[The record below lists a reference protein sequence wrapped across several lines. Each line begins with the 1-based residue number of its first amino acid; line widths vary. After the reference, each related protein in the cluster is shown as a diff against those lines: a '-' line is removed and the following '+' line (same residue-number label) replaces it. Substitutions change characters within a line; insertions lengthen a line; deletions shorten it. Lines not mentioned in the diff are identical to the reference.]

1 MTTEIRDPQF
11 AFFVDELA
19 DSLTTV
25 DLSFAVGAFETVAAS
40 IVALYDAFATP
51 EPGSVSQ
58 AFKGLAV

>member
-11 AFFVDELA
+11 ASFVDDLA

-25 DLSFAVGAFETVAAS
+25 DLSFAVGAWETVAAS

-51 EPGSVSQ
+51 EPGLVARAS
-58 AFKGLAV
+58 KGFAV

>member
-11 AFFVDELA
+11 AYFVDELA
-19 DSLTTV
+19 DSLALA
-25 DLSFAVGAFETVAAS
+25 DLSFTVGAWEAVAAG

-58 AFKGLAV
+58 AFKGLAI